1 MKKNMQ
7 GFTLIELMVVVGI
20 IAILA
25 AIAMPIF
32 QDYNVKT
39 QATAALAEISPGKT
53 GFELAVTSGKT
64 PSTKKTDPGYINIL
78 PTTSYCTVDVSSGDS
93 IICTGINGVKD
104 KFTGKKITLGR
115 DADGVWTC
123 KTDLDEKF
131 WPAGCT
137 KAGAAK
143 S

>member
-39 QATAALAEISPGKT
+39 QATAALAEIAPGKT

-64 PSTKKTDPGYINIL
+64 PTTATADPGYINIL
-78 PTTSYCTVDVSSGDS
+78 ATTSYCTVTVDKTS
-93 IICTGINGVKD
+93 ITCTGINGVD
-104 KFTGKKITLGR
+104 KKFNTQTIKLSRNEEGIWSCITSLE
-115 DADGVWTC
+115 
-123 KTDLDEKF
+123 KKF
-131 WPAGCT
+131 WPAGC
-137 KAGAAK
+137 KDK
-143 S
+143 

>member
-20 IAILA
+20 IAVLA
-25 AIAMPIF
+25 AIAMPVF

-64 PSTKKTDPGYINIL
+64 PSTTSTDPGYINIHA
-78 PTTSYCTVDVSSGDS
+78 TTSYCTVDVSSGTS
-93 IICTGINGVKD
+93 IVCTGINGVTN

-123 KTDLDEKF
+123 KTDLDEKY
-131 WPAGCT
+131 WPTGCT
-137 KAGAAK
+137 KG
-143 S
+143 

>member
-32 QDYNVKT
+32 QDYNVKA
-39 QATAALAEISPGKT
+39 QGTAALAEIAPGKT

-64 PSTKKTDPGYINIL
+64 PTTGKDDAGYINIL
-78 PTTSYCTVDVSSGDS
+78 PKTTYCEVTVDAK
-93 IICTGINGVKD
+93 GIVCKGKGGVDKKFNGQ
-104 KFTGKKITLGR
+104 TITLAR

-123 KTDLDEKF
+123 STTLEAKF
-131 WPAGCT
+131 KPAGC
-137 KAGAAK
+137 A
-143 S
+143 

>member
-7 GFTLIELMVVVGI
+7 GFTLIELMVVIGI
-20 IAILA
+20 IAILT

-53 GFELAVTSGKT
+53 GFELAVTSGKK
-64 PSTKKTDPGYINIL
+64 PSTTAADAGYINIKG
-78 PTTSYCTVDVSSGDS
+78 TTSYCTVDVSSGNS
-93 IICTGINGVKD
+93 IVCKGINGVKD
-104 KFTGKKITLGR
+104 KFTGKTITLGR

-123 KTDLDEKF
+123 TTDLDEKY
-131 WPAGCT
+131 WPTGC
-137 KAGAAK
+137 KK
-143 S
+143 K